1 MPFSPALRVD
11 ADAHTDPARRRL
23 LAAAATSALILPAAA
38 LANPS
43 TAFAS
48 TTSSSTSASG
58 KPDTRPTSAPPNDGR
73 RDFDFYLGRW
83 RVHNRRLKQRFV
95 GSDDWEEYEATDE
108 SKPILS
114 GLGSIDDYRTEHFGG
129 DFRGMA
135 IRFFNPQT
143 RLWSAYWSTN
153 RSGTLDP
160 PVVGGFKD
168 GIGTFFGYDQD
179 GDRAVYVR
187 CLWSEIAAA
196 HVKWEQ
202 AFSIDQGKTWETNLV
217 MDMTRLA

>member
-1 MPFSPALRVD
+1 MPFSPDRRIDSD
-11 ADAHTDPARRRL
+11 ADTDPARRRL
-23 LAAAATSALILPAAA
+23 LVAAATSALILPAAA
-38 LANPS
+38 RAKASNPS
-43 TAFAS
+43 
-48 TTSSSTSASG
+48 SG
-58 KPDTRPTSAPPNDGR
+58 KPDTMPTSAPPNDGR

-83 RVHNRRLKQRFV
+83 QVRNRRLKERFV
-95 GSDDWEEYEATDE
+95 GSDDWEEYAATDE
-108 SKPILS
+108 SKPILG